1 MLSAMSNPFLNSLPN
16 NPKPTFSDAVPD
28 PISADAPRTYNP
40 FLDGPVGADA
50 PDPAPAE
57 VAAAETGTAVEDVAG
72 GPAVVPKALSDTA
85 VDELVSARGRKA
97 PTKTKVKAV
106 APAESA
112 PIPPTLADALAKSI
126 VGQHPLDIADALDTV
141 FARTRAGVRPVDM
154 LRLCK
159 SIRNVSDA
167 WYSKVRDTLLEGG
180 NDPGEYYGYRITEVA
195 PSRKVDYDRLR
206 KEFPEAYEA
215 VVSKGDK
222 PGYRF
227 ILEGPEDG
235 DTE

>member
-1 MLSAMSNPFLNSLPN
+1 MSNPFVNSLPN
-16 NPKPTFSDAVPD
+16 NPKPTFSDAAPD

-50 PDPAPAE
+50 PDPDTTA
-57 VAAAETGTAVEDVAG
+57 VAAETATAVEAVAG
-72 GPAVVPKALSDTA
+72 ETAVVPEAVSETA
-85 VDELVSARGRKA
+85 VDEPVPARGRKA
-97 PTKTKVKAV
+97 PTKAKVKAV
-106 APAESA
+106 APAESS

-167 WYSKVRDTLLEGG
+167 WYGKVRDALLEGG